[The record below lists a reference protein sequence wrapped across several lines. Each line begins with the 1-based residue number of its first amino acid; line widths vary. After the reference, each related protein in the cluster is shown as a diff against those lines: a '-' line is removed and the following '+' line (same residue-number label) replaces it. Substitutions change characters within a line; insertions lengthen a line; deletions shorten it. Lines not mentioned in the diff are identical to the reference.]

1 MSSLRDP
8 LYIPV
13 MLPRARRTDSIRV
26 SAVFHVSRCLSGL
39 FGPYGVLKAWIFGL
53 MVPLPW
59 TRHTSATWEDRGK
72 HQRV

>member
-26 SAVFHVSRCLSGL
+26 SAVFHVSRCVLDFLVHMVYSKPGSLGCRYLSLGL
-39 FGPYGVLKAWIFGL
+39 AT
-53 MVPLPW
+53 PL
-59 TRHTSATWEDRGK
+59 ACGK
-72 HQRV
+72 TV